1 VAIYEFHRQEKYMK
15 KTALIIA
22 SGLFMASNAF
32 ATDAN
37 DTRDKVEKALAHIP
51 SGQTVAAKGS
61 FAMVYGGQ
69 DISHGN
75 FGSIDSPVL
84 AG

>member
-1 VAIYEFHRQEKYMK
+1 MK

-22 SGLFMASNAF
+22 SALFITANAF
-32 ATDAN
+32 ANDAADN
-37 DTRDKVEKALAHIP
+37 TGNKIEKALTHIP
-51 SGQTVAAKGS
+51 SGHTVAAKGS